1 MTSLQLHSTKW
12 LTALLMLMATSW
24 LSACHDDIPDDLA
37 RTRTTSQQERTI
49 IMYLPY
55 SGSGDNNL
63 YSFFEQ
69 NIRDVEQSIKQ
80 AGGLGTNNLYVVI
93 ADNSPNR
100 VYLYRVRMEGTEC
113 VHDTIKRYDHPRL
126 MDAQWITR
134 VINDVKSI
142 SETPKYAMLVGCH
155 GNGWL
160 PPMDN
165 VARAKTRW
173 FGGPGYAISIADFA
187 QGIEQTGIKLEYL
200 LFDDCYLSCA
210 EVAYDLRNATNT
222 LIASTSE
229 VMAAG
234 MPYAKVFQYL
244 MLSTPDFHRFTDEYI
259 DFYNHYSIGGYNYH
273 YATIGV
279 INTQYI
285 QPMAQLMRQVNATC
299 TWNTANNYQLQDLDG
314 SFFTPTVYFDFGSYA
329 RTLFGSNLALYSQY
343 QTLMAQLVPYK
354 GNTAYIY
361 NASGT
366 TTRVNEF
373 SGITISDPSA
383 NTGQYGYNVAL
394 LKMQTA
400 WWAASH

>member
-1 MTSLQLHSTKW
+1 
-12 LTALLMLMATSW
+12 MLMATSW

-37 RTRTTSQQERTI
+37 RTRTATPQERTI

-55 SGSGDNNL
+55 SGSGINDL

-69 NIRDVEQSIKQ
+69 NILDVEQSIKQ

-93 ADNSPNR
+93 ADHSPAR

-113 VHDTIKRYDHPRL
+113 VHDTIKRYDYPRL

-134 VINDVKSI
+134 VINDVRSI
-142 SETPKYAMLVGCH
+142 SNTPKYAMLVGCH

-187 QGIEQTGIKLEYL
+187 QGIQQAGIKLEYL
-200 LFDDCYLSCA
+200 VFDDCYLSCA

-244 MLSTPDFHRFTDEYI
+244 AAPQPNFGQLVNDYIAYYQSTATP
-259 DFYNHYSIGGYNYH
+259 

-314 SFFTPTVYFDFGSYA
+314 SYFSPTVYFDFGSYA
-329 RTLFGSNLALYSQY
+329 RALFGSNLALYSQY
-343 QTLMAQLVPYK
+343 RALMAQLVPYK
-354 GNTAYIY
+354 GNTEKIY

-366 TTRVNEF
+366 KTLVNEF
-373 SGITISDPSA
+373 SGITISDPSV
-383 NTGQYGYNVAL
+383 NTGQYGYHVAT

>member
-1 MTSLQLHSTKW
+1 MTSPQLHPTKW
-12 LTALLMLMATSW
+12 FVALLMLMATSW

-37 RTRTTSQQERTI
+37 RTRTATPQDRTI

-55 SGSGDNNL
+55 SGSGSNDL
-63 YSFFEQ
+63 YPFFEQ
-69 NIRDVEQSIKQ
+69 NILDVEQSIKQ

-93 ADNSPNR
+93 ADHSPAR

-113 VHDTIKRYDHPRL
+113 VHDTIKRYDYPRL

-134 VINDVKSI
+134 VINDVRSI
-142 SETPKYAMLVGCH
+142 SNTPKYAMLVGCH

-165 VARAKTRW
+165 VVRAKTRW

-187 QGIEQTGIKLEYL
+187 QGIQQAGIKLEYL
-200 LFDDCYLSCA
+200 VFDDCYLSCA

-244 MLSTPDFHRFTDEYI
+244 AAPQPNFGQLVNDYIAYYQSTATP
-259 DFYNHYSIGGYNYH
+259 

-285 QPMAQLMRQVNATC
+285 QPMAQLMRQVNATS

-314 SFFTPTVYFDFGSYA
+314 SYFSPTVYFDFGSYA
-329 RTLFGSNLALYSQY
+329 RALFGSNLALYSQY
-343 QTLMAQLVPYK
+343 RALMAQLVPYK

-366 TTRVNEF
+366 KTLVNEF
-373 SGITISDPSA
+373 SGITISDPSV
-383 NTGQYGYNVAL
+383 NTGQYGYHVAT

>member
-1 MTSLQLHSTKW
+1 
-12 LTALLMLMATSW
+12 MLMATSW

-37 RTRTTSQQERTI
+37 RTRTATPQERTI

-55 SGSGDNNL
+55 SGSGINDL
-63 YSFFEQ
+63 YPFFEQ
-69 NIRDVEQSIKQ
+69 NILDVEQSIKQ

-93 ADNSPNR
+93 ADHSPAR

-113 VHDTIKRYDHPRL
+113 VHDTIKRYDYPRL

-134 VINDVKSI
+134 VINDVRSI
-142 SETPKYAMLVGCH
+142 SNTPKYAMLVGCH

-160 PPMDN
+160 PSMDN

-187 QGIEQTGIKLEYL
+187 QGIQQAGIKLEYL
-200 LFDDCYLSCA
+200 VFDDCYLSCA

-244 MLSTPDFHRFTDEYI
+244 AAPQPNFGQLVNDYIAYYQSTATP
-259 DFYNHYSIGGYNYH
+259 

-314 SFFTPTVYFDFGSYA
+314 SYFTPTVYFDFGSYA
-329 RTLFGSNLALYSQY
+329 RALFGSNLALYSQY
-343 QTLMAQLVPYK
+343 RALMAQLIPYK

-366 TTRVNEF
+366 KTLVNEF
-373 SGITISDPSA
+373 SGITISDPSV
-383 NTGQYGYNVAL
+383 NTGQYGYHVAT

>member
-1 MTSLQLHSTKW
+1 MTSLQLHPTKW
-12 LTALLMLMATSW
+12 LTALLVLMATSW
-24 LSACHDDIPDDLA
+24 RSACHDDIPDDLA
-37 RTRTTSQQERTI
+37 RTRTATPQERTI

-55 SGSGDNNL
+55 SGSGYNNL

-100 VYLYRVRMEGTEC
+100 VYLYRIRMEGTEC

-126 MDAQWITR
+126 MDAQWVTR

-155 GNGWL
+155 GEGWL
-160 PPMDN
+160 PPKNN
-165 VARAKTRW
+165 VTRAKTRW

-210 EVAYDLRNATNT
+210 EVAYDLRNATNM

-229 VMAAG
+229 VMADG
-234 MPYAKVFQYL
+234 MPYAEVFQYL
-244 MLSTPDFHRFTDEYI
+244 SSPQPNFGQLVNNYI
-259 DFYNHYSIGGYNYH
+259 AHYQRQSYP

-285 QPMAQLMRQVNATC
+285 QSMAQLMKQVNATY
-299 TWNTANNYQLQDLDG
+299 TWNTANNHQLQDLDG
-314 SFFTPTVYFDFGSYA
+314 DHFMPTVYFDFGSYA
-329 RTLFGSNLALYSQY
+329 RALFGSNLALYSQY

>member
-1 MTSLQLHSTKW
+1 MTSPQLHPTKW
-12 LTALLMLMATSW
+12 FVALLMLMATSW

-37 RTRTTSQQERTI
+37 RTRTTMPQERTI

-55 SGSGDNNL
+55 SGSGINDL
-63 YSFFEQ
+63 YPFFEQ
-69 NIRDVEQSIKQ
+69 NILDVEQSIKQ

-93 ADNSPNR
+93 ADHSPAR

-113 VHDTIKRYDHPRL
+113 VHDTIKRYDYPRL

-134 VINDVKSI
+134 VINDVRSI
-142 SETPKYAMLVGCH
+142 SNTPKYAMLVGCH

-187 QGIEQTGIKLEYL
+187 QGIQQAGIKLEYL
-200 LFDDCYLSCA
+200 VFDDCYLSCA

-244 MLSTPDFHRFTDEYI
+244 AAPQPNFGQLVNDYIAYYQSTATP
-259 DFYNHYSIGGYNYH
+259 

-285 QPMAQLMRQVNATC
+285 QPMAQLMRQVNATS

-314 SFFTPTVYFDFGSYA
+314 SYFSPTVYFDFGSYA
-329 RTLFGSNLALYSQY
+329 RALFGSNLALYSQY
-343 QTLMAQLVPYK
+343 QALMAQLVPYK
-354 GNTAYIY
+354 GNTEKIY

-366 TTRVNEF
+366 KTLVNEF
-373 SGITISDPSA
+373 SGITISDPSV
-383 NTGQYGYNVAL
+383 NTGQYGYHVAT

>member
-1 MTSLQLHSTKW
+1 
-12 LTALLMLMATSW
+12 
-24 LSACHDDIPDDLA
+24 
-37 RTRTTSQQERTI
+37 
-49 IMYLPY
+49 
-55 SGSGDNNL
+55 
-63 YSFFEQ
+63 
-69 NIRDVEQSIKQ
+69 
-80 AGGLGTNNLYVVI
+80 
-93 ADNSPNR
+93 
-100 VYLYRVRMEGTEC
+100 
-113 VHDTIKRYDHPRL
+113 

-142 SETPKYAMLVGCH
+142 SNTPKYAMLVGCH

-160 PPMDN
+160 PANND
-165 VARAKTRW
+165 VARAKTRY
-173 FGGPGYAISIADFA
+173 FGGPKNYINIGDFA

-200 LFDDCYLSCA
+200 LFDDCYLSCI

-244 MLSTPDFHRFTDEYI
+244 AAPQPNFGQLVNDYIAYYQSTATP
-259 DFYNHYSIGGYNYH
+259 

-329 RTLFGSNLALYSQY
+329 RALFGSNLALYSQY
-343 QTLMAQLVPYK
+343 RALMAQLIPYK
-354 GNTAYIY
+354 GNTPYIY
-361 NASGT
+361 NASGIKT
-366 TTRVNEF
+366 LVNEF
-373 SGITISDPSA
+373 SGITISDPSV
-383 NTGQYGYNVAL
+383 NTGQYGYHVAT

>member
-1 MTSLQLHSTKW
+1 
-12 LTALLMLMATSW
+12 MLMATSW
-24 LSACHDDIPDDLA
+24 LSSCHDDIPDDLA
-37 RTRTTSQQERTI
+37 RTRTATPQERTI

-55 SGSGDNNL
+55 SGSGINDL
-63 YSFFEQ
+63 YPFFEQ
-69 NIRDVEQSIKQ
+69 NILDVEQSIKQ

-93 ADNSPNR
+93 ADHSPAR

-113 VHDTIKRYDHPRL
+113 VHDTIKRYDYPRL

-134 VINDVKSI
+134 VINDVRSI
-142 SETPKYAMLVGCH
+142 SNTPKYAMLVGCH

-187 QGIEQTGIKLEYL
+187 QGIQQAGIKLEYL
-200 LFDDCYLSCA
+200 VFDDCYLSCA

-244 MLSTPDFHRFTDEYI
+244 AAPQPNFGQLVNDYIAYYQSTATP
-259 DFYNHYSIGGYNYH
+259 

-285 QPMAQLMRQVNATC
+285 QSMAQLMRQVNATS
-299 TWNTANNYQLQDLDG
+299 TWNTANNYLLQDLDG
-314 SFFTPTVYFDFGSYA
+314 SYFSPTVYFDFGSYA
-329 RTLFGSNLALYSQY
+329 RALFGSNLALYSQY
-343 QTLMAQLVPYK
+343 QALMAQLIPYK
-354 GNTAYIY
+354 GNTTYIY

-366 TTRVNEF
+366 KTLVNEF
-373 SGITISDPSA
+373 SGITISDPSV
-383 NTGQYGYNVAL
+383 NTGQYGYHVAT
-394 LKMQTA
+394 LKVQTA

>member
-1 MTSLQLHSTKW
+1 MTSPQLHPTKW
-12 LTALLMLMATSW
+12 FVALLMLMATSW

-37 RTRTTSQQERTI
+37 RTRTATPQERTI

-55 SGSGDNNL
+55 SGSGINDL
-63 YSFFEQ
+63 YPFFEQ
-69 NIRDVEQSIKQ
+69 NILDVEQSIKQ

-93 ADNSPNR
+93 ADHSPAR

-113 VHDTIKRYDHPRL
+113 VHDTIKRYDYPRL

-134 VINDVKSI
+134 VINDVRSI
-142 SETPKYAMLVGCH
+142 SNTPKYAMLVGCH

-160 PPMDN
+160 PPKDN

-187 QGIEQTGIKLEYL
+187 QGIQQAGIKLEYL
-200 LFDDCYLSCA
+200 VFDDCYLSCA

-244 MLSTPDFHRFTDEYI
+244 AAPQPNFGQLVNDYIAYYQSTATP
-259 DFYNHYSIGGYNYH
+259 

-314 SFFTPTVYFDFGSYA
+314 SYFSPTVYFDFGSYA
-329 RTLFGSNLALYSQY
+329 RSLFGSNLALYSQY
-343 QTLMAQLVPYK
+343 QALMAQLIPYK

-366 TTRVNEF
+366 KTLVNEF
-373 SGITISDPSA
+373 SGITISDPSV
-383 NTGQYGYNVAL
+383 NTGQYGYYVAM

>member
-1 MTSLQLHSTKW
+1 
-12 LTALLMLMATSW
+12 MLMATSW

-37 RTRTTSQQERTI
+37 RTRTATPQERTI

-55 SGSGDNNL
+55 SGSGINDL
-63 YSFFEQ
+63 YPFFEQ
-69 NIRDVEQSIKQ
+69 NILDVEQSIKQ

-93 ADNSPNR
+93 ADHSPAR

-113 VHDTIKRYDHPRL
+113 VHDTIKRYDYPRL

-134 VINDVKSI
+134 VINDVRSI
-142 SETPKYAMLVGCH
+142 SNTPKYAMLVGCH

-187 QGIEQTGIKLEYL
+187 QGIQQAGIKLEYL
-200 LFDDCYLSCA
+200 VFDDCYLSCA

-244 MLSTPDFHRFTDEYI
+244 AALQPNFGQLVNDYIAYYQSTATP
-259 DFYNHYSIGGYNYH
+259 

-285 QPMAQLMRQVNATC
+285 QPMAQLMKQVNATC

-314 SFFTPTVYFDFGSYA
+314 SYFSPTVYFDFGSYA
-329 RTLFGSNLALYSQY
+329 RALFGSNLALYSQY
-343 QTLMAQLVPYK
+343 QALMAQLIPYK

-366 TTRVNEF
+366 KTLVNEF
-373 SGITISDPSA
+373 SGITISDPSV
-383 NTGQYGYNVAL
+383 NTGQYGYHVAT

>member
-1 MTSLQLHSTKW
+1 MTSPQLHPTKW
-12 LTALLMLMATSW
+12 FVALLMLMATSW
-24 LSACHDDIPDDLA
+24 LSSCHDDIPDDLA
-37 RTRTTSQQERTI
+37 RTRTATPQERTI

-55 SGSGDNNL
+55 SGSGINDL
-63 YSFFEQ
+63 YPFFEQ
-69 NIRDVEQSIKQ
+69 NILDVEQSIKQ

-93 ADNSPNR
+93 ADHSPAR

-113 VHDTIKRYDHPRL
+113 VHDTIKRYDYPRL

-142 SETPKYAMLVGCH
+142 SNTPKYAMLVGCH

-187 QGIEQTGIKLEYL
+187 QGIQQAGIKLEYL
-200 LFDDCYLSCA
+200 VFDDCYLSCA
-210 EVAYDLRNATNT
+210 EVAYDLRDATNT

-244 MLSTPDFHRFTDEYI
+244 AAPQPNFGQLVNDYIAYYQSTATP
-259 DFYNHYSIGGYNYH
+259 

-285 QPMAQLMRQVNATC
+285 QPMAQLMRQVNATS

-314 SFFTPTVYFDFGSYA
+314 SYFSPTVYFDFGSYA
-329 RTLFGSNLALYSQY
+329 RALFGSNLALYSQY
-343 QTLMAQLVPYK
+343 QALMAQLVPYK
-354 GNTAYIY
+354 GNTEKIY

-366 TTRVNEF
+366 KTLVNEF
-373 SGITISDPSA
+373 SGITISDPSV
-383 NTGQYGYNVAL
+383 NTGQYGYHVAT

>member
-1 MTSLQLHSTKW
+1 MTSPQLHPTKW
-12 LTALLMLMATSW
+12 FVALLMLMATSW

-37 RTRTTSQQERTI
+37 RTRTATPQERTI

-55 SGSGDNNL
+55 SGSGSNDL
-63 YSFFEQ
+63 YPFFEQ
-69 NIRDVEQSIKQ
+69 NILDVEQSIKQ

-93 ADNSPNR
+93 ADHSPAR

-113 VHDTIKRYDHPRL
+113 VHDTIKRYDYPRL

-134 VINDVKSI
+134 VINDVRSI
-142 SETPKYAMLVGCH
+142 SNTPKYAMLVGCH

-187 QGIEQTGIKLEYL
+187 QGIQQAGIKLEYL
-200 LFDDCYLSCA
+200 VFDDCYLSCA

-244 MLSTPDFHRFTDEYI
+244 AAPQPNFGQLVNDYIAYYQSTATP
-259 DFYNHYSIGGYNYH
+259 

-299 TWNTANNYQLQDLDG
+299 TWNTANNYLLQDLDG
-314 SFFTPTVYFDFGSYA
+314 SYFSPTVYFDFGSYA
-329 RTLFGSNLALYSQY
+329 CALFGSNLALYSQY
-343 QTLMAQLVPYK
+343 QALMAQLIPYK
-354 GNTAYIY
+354 GNTTYIY

-366 TTRVNEF
+366 KTRVNEF
-373 SGITISDPSA
+373 SGITISDPSV
-383 NTGQYGYNVAL
+383 NTGQYGYHVAT

>member
-1 MTSLQLHSTKW
+1 MTSPQLHPTKW
-12 LTALLMLMATSW
+12 FVALLMLMATSW

-37 RTRTTSQQERTI
+37 RTRTATPQERTI

-55 SGSGDNNL
+55 SGSGSNDL
-63 YSFFEQ
+63 YPFFEQ
-69 NIRDVEQSIKQ
+69 NILDVEQSIKQ

-93 ADNSPNR
+93 ADHSPAR

-113 VHDTIKRYDHPRL
+113 VHDTIKRYDYPRL

-134 VINDVKSI
+134 VINDVRSI
-142 SETPKYAMLVGCH
+142 SNTPKYAMLVGCH

-160 PPMDN
+160 PQKDN

-187 QGIEQTGIKLEYL
+187 QGIQQAGIKLEYL
-200 LFDDCYLSCA
+200 VFDDCYLSCA

-244 MLSTPDFHRFTDEYI
+244 AAPQPNFGQLVNDYIAYYQSTATP
-259 DFYNHYSIGGYNYH
+259 

-279 INTQYI
+279 IKTQYI
-285 QPMAQLMRQVNATC
+285 QPMAQLMRQVNATY
-299 TWNTANNYQLQDLDG
+299 TWNTANNYLLQDLDG
-314 SFFTPTVYFDFGSYA
+314 SYFTPTVYFDFGSYA
-329 RTLFGSNLALYSQY
+329 RALFGSNLALYSQY
-343 QTLMAQLVPYK
+343 QALMAQLIPYK

-366 TTRVNEF
+366 ITRVNEF
-373 SGITISDPSA
+373 SGITISDPSV
-383 NTGQYGYNVAL
+383 NTGQYGYHVAT

>member
-1 MTSLQLHSTKW
+1 
-12 LTALLMLMATSW
+12 MLMATSW

-37 RTRTTSQQERTI
+37 RTRTATPQERTI

-55 SGSGDNNL
+55 SGSGINDL
-63 YSFFEQ
+63 YPFFEQ
-69 NIRDVEQSIKQ
+69 NILDVEQSIKQ

-93 ADNSPNR
+93 ADHSPAR

-113 VHDTIKRYDHPRL
+113 VHDTIKRYDYPRL

-134 VINDVKSI
+134 VINDVRSI
-142 SETPKYAMLVGCH
+142 SNTPKYAMLVGCH

-187 QGIEQTGIKLEYL
+187 QGIQQAGIKLEYL
-200 LFDDCYLSCA
+200 VFDDCYLSCA

-244 MLSTPDFHRFTDEYI
+244 AAPQPNFGQLVNDYIAYYQSTATP
-259 DFYNHYSIGGYNYH
+259 

-285 QPMAQLMRQVNATC
+285 QPMAQLMRQVNATY

-314 SFFTPTVYFDFGSYA
+314 SYFSPTVYFDFGSYA
-329 RTLFGSNLALYSQY
+329 RALFGSNLALYSQY
-343 QTLMAQLVPYK
+343 RALMAQLVPYK

-366 TTRVNEF
+366 KTLVNEF
-373 SGITISDPSA
+373 SGITISDPSV
-383 NTGQYGYNVAL
+383 NTGQYGYHVAT

>member
-1 MTSLQLHSTKW
+1 MTSPQLHPTKW
-12 LTALLMLMATSW
+12 FVALLMLMATSW

-37 RTRTTSQQERTI
+37 RTRTATPQERTI

-55 SGSGDNNL
+55 SGSGINDL
-63 YSFFEQ
+63 YPFFEQ
-69 NIRDVEQSIKQ
+69 NILDVEQSIKQ

-93 ADNSPNR
+93 ADHSPAR

-113 VHDTIKRYDHPRL
+113 VHDTIKRYDYPRL

-134 VINDVKSI
+134 VINDVRSI
-142 SETPKYAMLVGCH
+142 SNTPKYAMLVGCH

-187 QGIEQTGIKLEYL
+187 QGIQQAGIKLEYL
-200 LFDDCYLSCA
+200 VFDDCYLSCA

-244 MLSTPDFHRFTDEYI
+244 AAPQPNFGQLVNDYIAYYQSTATP
-259 DFYNHYSIGGYNYH
+259 

-314 SFFTPTVYFDFGSYA
+314 SYFSPTVYFDFGSYA
-329 RTLFGSNLALYSQY
+329 RALFGSNLALYSQY
-343 QTLMAQLVPYK
+343 QALMAQLVPYK
-354 GNTAYIY
+354 GNTTYIY

-366 TTRVNEF
+366 ITRVNEF
-373 SGITISDPSA
+373 SGITISDPSV
-383 NTGQYGYNVAL
+383 NTGQYGYHVAT

>member
-1 MTSLQLHSTKW
+1 
-12 LTALLMLMATSW
+12 MLMATSW

-37 RTRTTSQQERTI
+37 RTRTATPQERTI

-55 SGSGDNNL
+55 SGSGSNDL
-63 YSFFEQ
+63 YPFFEQ
-69 NIRDVEQSIKQ
+69 NILDVEQSIKQ

-93 ADNSPNR
+93 ADHSPAR

-113 VHDTIKRYDHPRL
+113 VHDTIKRYDYPRL

-134 VINDVKSI
+134 VINDVRSI
-142 SETPKYAMLVGCH
+142 SNTPKYAMLVGCH

-187 QGIEQTGIKLEYL
+187 QGIQQAGIKLEYL
-200 LFDDCYLSCA
+200 VFDDCYLSCA

-244 MLSTPDFHRFTDEYI
+244 AAPQPNFGQLVNDYIAYYQSTATP
-259 DFYNHYSIGGYNYH
+259 

-285 QPMAQLMRQVNATC
+285 QPMAQLMRQVNATY

-314 SFFTPTVYFDFGSYA
+314 SYFSPTVYFDFGSYA
-329 RTLFGSNLALYSQY
+329 RALFGSNLALYSQY
-343 QTLMAQLVPYK
+343 RALMAQLVPYR

-366 TTRVNEF
+366 KTLVNEF
-373 SGITISDPSA
+373 SGITISDPSV
-383 NTGQYGYNVAL
+383 NTGQYGYHVAT

>member
-1 MTSLQLHSTKW
+1 MTSPQLHPTKW
-12 LTALLMLMATSW
+12 FVALLMLMATSW
-24 LSACHDDIPDDLA
+24 FSACHDDIPDDLA
-37 RTRTTSQQERTI
+37 RTRTATPQERTI

-55 SGSGDNNL
+55 SGSGINDL
-63 YSFFEQ
+63 YPFFEQ
-69 NIRDVEQSIKQ
+69 NILDVEQSIKQ

-93 ADNSPNR
+93 ADHSPAR

-113 VHDTIKRYDHPRL
+113 VHDTIKRYDYPRL

-134 VINDVKSI
+134 VINDVRSI
-142 SETPKYAMLVGCH
+142 SNTPKYAMLVGCH

-187 QGIEQTGIKLEYL
+187 QGIQQAGIKLEYL
-200 LFDDCYLSCA
+200 VFDDCYLSCA

-244 MLSTPDFHRFTDEYI
+244 AAPQPNFGQLVNDYIAYYQSTDTP
-259 DFYNHYSIGGYNYH
+259 

-299 TWNTANNYQLQDLDG
+299 TWSTANNYQLQDLDG

-329 RTLFGSNLALYSQY
+329 RALFGSNLALYSQY
-343 QTLMAQLVPYK
+343 RALMAQLVPYK

-366 TTRVNEF
+366 KTLVNEF
-373 SGITISDPSA
+373 SGITISDPSVNA
-383 NTGQYGYNVAL
+383 GQYGYHVAT

>member
-1 MTSLQLHSTKW
+1 MTSLQLHPTKW
-12 LTALLMLMATSW
+12 FAALLMLMATSW

-37 RTRTTSQQERTI
+37 RTRTATSQERTI

-55 SGSGDNNL
+55 SGSGYNNL

-100 VYLYRVRMEGTEC
+100 VYLYRIRMEGTEC

-126 MDAQWITR
+126 MDAQWVTR

-142 SETPKYAMLVGCH
+142 SETPKYVMLVGCH
-155 GNGWL
+155 GEGWL
-160 PPMDN
+160 PPKNN
-165 VARAKTRW
+165 VTRAKTRW

-210 EVAYDLRNATNT
+210 EVAYDLRNATNM

-229 VMAAG
+229 VMADG
-234 MPYAKVFQYL
+234 MPYAEVFQYL
-244 MLSTPDFHRFTDEYI
+244 SSPQPNFGQLVNNYI
-259 DFYNHYSIGGYNYH
+259 AHYQRQSYP

-285 QPMAQLMRQVNATC
+285 QSMAQLMKQVNATY
-299 TWNTANNYQLQDLDG
+299 TWNTANNHQLQDLDG
-314 SFFTPTVYFDFGSYA
+314 DHFVPTVYFDFGSYA
-329 RTLFGSNLALYSQY
+329 HTLFGSNLALYSQY

-394 LKMQTA
+394 LKTQTA

>member
-1 MTSLQLHSTKW
+1 
-12 LTALLMLMATSW
+12 MLMATSW

-37 RTRTTSQQERTI
+37 RTRTATPQERTI

-55 SGSGDNNL
+55 SGSGSNDL
-63 YSFFEQ
+63 YPFFEQ
-69 NIRDVEQSIKQ
+69 NILDVEQSIKQ

-93 ADNSPNR
+93 ADHSPAR

-113 VHDTIKRYDHPRL
+113 VHDTIKRYDYPRL

-134 VINDVKSI
+134 VINDVRSI
-142 SETPKYAMLVGCH
+142 SNTPKYAMLVGCH

-160 PPMDN
+160 PPKDN

-187 QGIEQTGIKLEYL
+187 QGIQQAGIKLEYL
-200 LFDDCYLSCA
+200 VFDDCYLSCA

-244 MLSTPDFHRFTDEYI
+244 AAPQSNFGQLVNDYIAYYQSTATP
-259 DFYNHYSIGGYNYH
+259 

-299 TWNTANNYQLQDLDG
+299 TWNTINNYQLQDLDG
-314 SFFTPTVYFDFGSYA
+314 SYFSPTVYFDFGSYA
-329 RTLFGSNLALYSQY
+329 RALFGSNLALYSQY
-343 QTLMAQLVPYK
+343 QALMAQLIPYK

-366 TTRVNEF
+366 KTLVNEF
-373 SGITISDPSA
+373 SGITISDPSV
-383 NTGQYGYNVAL
+383 NTGQYGYHVAT

>member
-1 MTSLQLHSTKW
+1 
-12 LTALLMLMATSW
+12 MLMATSW

-37 RTRTTSQQERTI
+37 RTRTATPQERTI

-55 SGSGDNNL
+55 SGSGINDL
-63 YSFFEQ
+63 YPFFEQ
-69 NIRDVEQSIKQ
+69 NILDVEQSIKQ

-93 ADNSPNR
+93 ADHSPAR

-113 VHDTIKRYDHPRL
+113 VHDTIKRYDYPRL

-134 VINDVKSI
+134 VINDVRSI
-142 SETPKYAMLVGCH
+142 SNTPKYAMLVGCH

-187 QGIEQTGIKLEYL
+187 QGIQQAGIKLEYL
-200 LFDDCYLSCA
+200 VFDDCYLSCA

-244 MLSTPDFHRFTDEYI
+244 AAPQPNFGQLVNDYIAYYQSTATP
-259 DFYNHYSIGGYNYH
+259 

-314 SFFTPTVYFDFGSYA
+314 SYFSPTVYFDFGSYA
-329 RTLFGSNLALYSQY
+329 RALFGSNLALYSQY
-343 QTLMAQLVPYK
+343 RALMAQLVPYK

-366 TTRVNEF
+366 KTLVNEF
-373 SGITISDPSA
+373 SGITISDPSI
-383 NTGQYGYNVAL
+383 NTGQYGYHVAT

>member
-1 MTSLQLHSTKW
+1 MTSPQLHPTKW
-12 LTALLMLMATSW
+12 FVALLMLMATSW

-37 RTRTTSQQERTI
+37 RTRTATPQERTI

-55 SGSGDNNL
+55 SGRGINDL
-63 YSFFEQ
+63 YPFFEQ
-69 NIRDVEQSIKQ
+69 NILDVEQSIKQ

-93 ADNSPNR
+93 ADHSPAR

-113 VHDTIKRYDHPRL
+113 VHDTIKRYDYPRL

-134 VINDVKSI
+134 VINDVRSI
-142 SETPKYAMLVGCH
+142 SNTPKYAMLVGCH

-160 PPMDN
+160 PPKDN

-187 QGIEQTGIKLEYL
+187 QGIQQAGIKLEYL
-200 LFDDCYLSCA
+200 VFDDCYLSCA

-244 MLSTPDFHRFTDEYI
+244 AAPQPNFGQLVNDYIAYYQSTATP
-259 DFYNHYSIGGYNYH
+259 

-314 SFFTPTVYFDFGSYA
+314 SYFSPTVYFDFGSYA
-329 RTLFGSNLALYSQY
+329 RSLFGSNLALYSQY
-343 QTLMAQLVPYK
+343 QALMAQLIPYK

-366 TTRVNEF
+366 KTLVNEF
-373 SGITISDPSA
+373 SGITISDPSV
-383 NTGQYGYNVAL
+383 NTGQYGYYVAM

>member
-1 MTSLQLHSTKW
+1 MTSPQLHPTKW
-12 LTALLMLMATSW
+12 FVALLMLMATSW

-37 RTRTTSQQERTI
+37 RTRTATPQERTI

-55 SGSGDNNL
+55 SGSGSNGL
-63 YSFFEQ
+63 YPFFEQ
-69 NIRDVEQSIKQ
+69 NILDVEQSIKQ

-93 ADNSPNR
+93 ADHSPAR

-113 VHDTIKRYDHPRL
+113 VHDTIKRYDYPRL

-134 VINDVKSI
+134 VINDVRSI
-142 SETPKYAMLVGCH
+142 SNTPKYAMLVGCH

-187 QGIEQTGIKLEYL
+187 QGIQQAGIKLEYL
-200 LFDDCYLSCA
+200 VFDDCYLSCA

-244 MLSTPDFHRFTDEYI
+244 AAPQPNFGQLVNDYIAYYQSTATP
-259 DFYNHYSIGGYNYH
+259 

-285 QPMAQLMRQVNATC
+285 QPMAQLMRQVNATY

-314 SFFTPTVYFDFGSYA
+314 SYFSPTVYFDFGSYA
-329 RTLFGSNLALYSQY
+329 RALFGSNLALYSQY
-343 QTLMAQLVPYK
+343 RALMAQLVPYR

-366 TTRVNEF
+366 KTLVNEF
-373 SGITISDPSA
+373 SGITISDPSV
-383 NTGQYGYNVAL
+383 NTGQYGYHVAT

>member
-1 MTSLQLHSTKW
+1 
-12 LTALLMLMATSW
+12 MLMATSW

-37 RTRTTSQQERTI
+37 RTRTATPQERTI

-55 SGSGDNNL
+55 SGSGSNDL
-63 YSFFEQ
+63 YPFFEQ
-69 NIRDVEQSIKQ
+69 NILDVEQSIKQ

-93 ADNSPNR
+93 ADHSPAR

-113 VHDTIKRYDHPRL
+113 VHDTIKRYDYPRL

-134 VINDVKSI
+134 VINDVRSI
-142 SETPKYAMLVGCH
+142 SNTPKYAMLVGCH

-160 PPMDN
+160 PPMNN

-187 QGIEQTGIKLEYL
+187 QGIQQAGIKLEYL
-200 LFDDCYLSCA
+200 VFDDCYLSCA

-244 MLSTPDFHRFTDEYI
+244 AAPQPNFGQLVNDYIAYYQSTATP
-259 DFYNHYSIGGYNYH
+259 

-285 QPMAQLMRQVNATC
+285 QSMAQLMRQVNATC
-299 TWNTANNYQLQDLDG
+299 TWNTVNNYQLQDLDG
-314 SFFTPTVYFDFGSYA
+314 SYFSPTVYFDFGSYA
-329 RTLFGSNLALYSQY
+329 RSLFGSNLALYSQY
-343 QTLMAQLVPYK
+343 QALMAQLIPYK

-361 NASGT
+361 NANGT
-366 TTRVNEF
+366 KTLVNEF
-373 SGITISDPSA
+373 SGITISDPSV
-383 NTGQYGYNVAL
+383 NTGQYGYHVAT

>member
-1 MTSLQLHSTKW
+1 
-12 LTALLMLMATSW
+12 MLMATSW

-37 RTRTTSQQERTI
+37 RTRTATPQDRTI

-55 SGSGDNNL
+55 SGSGSNDL
-63 YSFFEQ
+63 YPFFEQ
-69 NIRDVEQSIKQ
+69 NILDVEQSIKQ

-93 ADNSPNR
+93 ADHSPAR

-113 VHDTIKRYDHPRL
+113 VHDTIKRYDYPRL

-134 VINDVKSI
+134 VINDVRSI
-142 SETPKYAMLVGCH
+142 SNTPKYAMLVGCH

-160 PPMDN
+160 PSMDN

-187 QGIEQTGIKLEYL
+187 QGIQQAGIKLEYL
-200 LFDDCYLSCA
+200 VFDDCYLSCA

-244 MLSTPDFHRFTDEYI
+244 ATPQPNFGQLVNDYIAYYQSTATP
-259 DFYNHYSIGGYNYH
+259 

-314 SFFTPTVYFDFGSYA
+314 SYFSPTVYFDFGSYA
-329 RTLFGSNLALYSQY
+329 RALFGSNLALYSQY
-343 QTLMAQLVPYK
+343 QALMAQLIPYK

-366 TTRVNEF
+366 ITRVNEF
-373 SGITISDPSA
+373 SGITISDPSV
-383 NTGQYGYNVAL
+383 NTGQYGYHVAT

>member
-1 MTSLQLHSTKW
+1 
-12 LTALLMLMATSW
+12 MLMATSW

-37 RTRTTSQQERTI
+37 RTRTATPQERTI

-55 SGSGDNNL
+55 SGSGINDL
-63 YSFFEQ
+63 YPFFEQ
-69 NIRDVEQSIKQ
+69 NILDVEQSIKQ
-80 AGGLGTNNLYVVI
+80 AGGLCTNNLYVVI
-93 ADNSPNR
+93 ADHSPAR

-113 VHDTIKRYDHPRL
+113 VHDTIKRYDYPRL

-134 VINDVKSI
+134 VINDVRSI
-142 SETPKYAMLVGCH
+142 SNTPKYAMLVGCH

-187 QGIEQTGIKLEYL
+187 QGIQQAGIKLEYL
-200 LFDDCYLSCA
+200 VFDDCYLSCA

-244 MLSTPDFHRFTDEYI
+244 AAPQPNFGQLVNDYIAYYQSTATP
-259 DFYNHYSIGGYNYH
+259 

-314 SFFTPTVYFDFGSYA
+314 SYFSPTVYFDFGSYA
-329 RTLFGSNLALYSQY
+329 RALFGSNLALYSQY
-343 QTLMAQLVPYK
+343 QALMAQLVPYK
-354 GNTAYIY
+354 GNTTYIY

-366 TTRVNEF
+366 ITRVNEF
-373 SGITISDPSA
+373 SGITISDPSV
-383 NTGQYGYNVAL
+383 NTGQYGYHVAT

>member
-12 LTALLMLMATSW
+12 LTALLVLMATSW

-37 RTRTTSQQERTI
+37 RTRTATPQERTI

-55 SGSGDNNL
+55 SGSGYNNL

-100 VYLYRVRMEGTEC
+100 VYLYRIRMEGTEC

-126 MDAQWITR
+126 MDAQWVTR

-155 GNGWL
+155 GEGWL
-160 PPMDN
+160 PPKNN
-165 VARAKTRW
+165 VTRAKTRW

-210 EVAYDLRNATNT
+210 EVAYDLRNATNM

-229 VMAAG
+229 VMADG
-234 MPYAKVFQYL
+234 MPYAEVFQYL
-244 MLSTPDFHRFTDEYI
+244 SSPQPNFGQLVNNYI
-259 DFYNHYSIGGYNYH
+259 AHYQRQSYP

-285 QPMAQLMRQVNATC
+285 QSMAQLMKQVNATY
-299 TWNTANNYQLQDLDG
+299 TWNTANNHQLQDLDG
-314 SFFTPTVYFDFGSYA
+314 DHFMPTVYFDFGSYA
-329 RTLFGSNLALYSQY
+329 RALFGSNLALYSQY

>member
-1 MTSLQLHSTKW
+1 MTSPQLHPTKW
-12 LTALLMLMATSW
+12 FVALLMLMATSW

-37 RTRTTSQQERTI
+37 RTRTATPQERTI

-55 SGSGDNNL
+55 SGSGINDL
-63 YSFFEQ
+63 YPFFEQ
-69 NIRDVEQSIKQ
+69 NILDVEQSIKQ

-93 ADNSPNR
+93 ADHSPAR
-100 VYLYRVRMEGTEC
+100 VHLYRVRMEGTEC
-113 VHDTIKRYDHPRL
+113 VHDTIKRYDYPRL

-134 VINDVKSI
+134 VINDVRSI
-142 SETPKYAMLVGCH
+142 SNTPKYAMLVGCH

-187 QGIEQTGIKLEYL
+187 QGIQQAGIKLEYL
-200 LFDDCYLSCA
+200 VFDDCYLSCA

-244 MLSTPDFHRFTDEYI
+244 TAPQPNFGQLVNDYIAYYQSTATP
-259 DFYNHYSIGGYNYH
+259 

-285 QPMAQLMRQVNATC
+285 QPMAQLMRQVNATS
-299 TWNTANNYQLQDLDG
+299 TWNTANNYLLQDLDG
-314 SFFTPTVYFDFGSYA
+314 SYFSPTVYFDFGSYA
-329 RTLFGSNLALYSQY
+329 RALFGSNLALYSQY
-343 QTLMAQLVPYK
+343 RALMAQLVPYK

-366 TTRVNEF
+366 TTQVNEF
-373 SGITISDPSA
+373 SGITISDPSV
-383 NTGQYGYNVAL
+383 NTGQYGYHVAT

>member
-24 LSACHDDIPDDLA
+24 LSACHDEIPDDLA

-55 SGSGDNNL
+55 SGSGYNNL

-126 MDAQWITR
+126 MDAQWIPR

-155 GNGWL
+155 GEGWL
-160 PPMDN
+160 PPKNN
-165 VARAKTRW
+165 VTRAKTRW

-210 EVAYDLRNATNT
+210 EVAYDLRNATNM

-229 VMAAG
+229 VMADG
-234 MPYAKVFQYL
+234 MPYAEVFQYL
-244 MLSTPDFHRFTDEYI
+244 ASPQPNFGQLVNDYI
-259 DFYNHYSIGGYNYH
+259 AHYQRQSYP

-285 QPMAQLMRQVNATC
+285 QSMAQLMKQVNATY
-299 TWNTANNYQLQDLDG
+299 TWNTANNHQLQDLDG
-314 SFFTPTVYFDFGSYA
+314 DHFVPTVYFDFGSYA

-354 GNTAYIY
+354 GNTTYIY

>member
-12 LTALLMLMATSW
+12 ITALLALMATSW
-24 LSACHDDIPDDLA
+24 LSACHDEIPDDLA

-55 SGSGDNNL
+55 SGSGYNNL

-100 VYLYRVRMEGTEC
+100 VYLYRIRMEGTEC

-142 SETPKYAMLVGCH
+142 SETPKYTMLVGCH
-155 GNGWL
+155 GEGWL
-160 PPMDN
+160 PPKNN
-165 VARAKTRW
+165 VTRAKTRW

-210 EVAYDLRNATNT
+210 EVAYDLRNATNM

-229 VMAAG
+229 VMADG
-234 MPYAKVFQYL
+234 MPYAEVFQYL
-244 MLSTPDFHRFTDEYI
+244 ASPQPNFGQLVNDYI
-259 DFYNHYSIGGYNYH
+259 AHYQRQSYP

-285 QPMAQLMRQVNATC
+285 QSMAQLMKQVNATY
-299 TWNTANNYQLQDLDG
+299 TWNTANNHQLQDLDG
-314 SFFTPTVYFDFGSYA
+314 DHFVPTVYFDFGSYA
-329 RTLFGSNLALYSQY
+329 HTLFGSNLALYSQY

>member
-1 MTSLQLHSTKW
+1 MTSLQLHPTKW
-12 LTALLMLMATSW
+12 FAALLMLMATSW

-37 RTRTTSQQERTI
+37 RTRTATSQERTI

-55 SGSGDNNL
+55 SGSGYNNL

-80 AGGLGTNNLYVVI
+80 TGGLGTNNLYVVI

-100 VYLYRVRMEGTEC
+100 VYLYRIRMEGTEC

-126 MDAQWITR
+126 MDAQWVTR

-142 SETPKYAMLVGCH
+142 SETPKYVMLVGCH
-155 GNGWL
+155 GEGWL
-160 PPMDN
+160 PPKNN
-165 VARAKTRW
+165 VTRAKTRW

-210 EVAYDLRNATNT
+210 EVAYDLRNATNM

-229 VMAAG
+229 VMADG
-234 MPYAKVFQYL
+234 MPYAEVFQYL
-244 MLSTPDFHRFTDEYI
+244 SSPQPNFGQLVNNYI
-259 DFYNHYSIGGYNYH
+259 AHYQRQSYP

-285 QPMAQLMRQVNATC
+285 QSMAQLMKQVNAIY
-299 TWNTANNYQLQDLDG
+299 TWNTANNHQLQDLDG
-314 SFFTPTVYFDFGSYA
+314 DHFVPTVYFDFGSYA
-329 RTLFGSNLALYSQY
+329 HTLFGSNLALYSQY

-394 LKMQTA
+394 LKTQTA

>member
-1 MTSLQLHSTKW
+1 
-12 LTALLMLMATSW
+12 MLMATSW

-37 RTRTTSQQERTI
+37 RTRTATPQERTI

-55 SGSGDNNL
+55 SGSGINDL
-63 YSFFEQ
+63 YPFFEQ
-69 NIRDVEQSIKQ
+69 NILDVEQSIKQ

-93 ADNSPNR
+93 ADHSPAR

-113 VHDTIKRYDHPRL
+113 VHDTIKRYDYPRL

-134 VINDVKSI
+134 VINDVRSI
-142 SETPKYAMLVGCH
+142 SNTPKYAMLVGCH

-160 PPMDN
+160 PPKDN

-187 QGIEQTGIKLEYL
+187 QGIQQAGIKLEYL
-200 LFDDCYLSCA
+200 VFDDCYLSCA

-244 MLSTPDFHRFTDEYI
+244 AAPQPNFGQLVNDYIAYYQSTATP
-259 DFYNHYSIGGYNYH
+259 

-314 SFFTPTVYFDFGSYA
+314 SYFSPTVYFDFGSYA
-329 RTLFGSNLALYSQY
+329 RSLFGSNLALYSQY
-343 QTLMAQLVPYK
+343 QALMAQLIPYK

-366 TTRVNEF
+366 KTLVNEF
-373 SGITISDPSA
+373 SGITISDPSV
-383 NTGQYGYNVAL
+383 NTGQYGYYVAM

>member
-24 LSACHDDIPDDLA
+24 LSACHDEIPDDLA

-55 SGSGDNNL
+55 SGSGYNNL

-100 VYLYRVRMEGTEC
+100 VYLYRIRMEGTEC

-155 GNGWL
+155 GEGWL
-160 PPMDN
+160 PPKNN
-165 VARAKTRW
+165 VTRAKTRW

-210 EVAYDLRNATNT
+210 EVAYDLRNATNM

-229 VMAAG
+229 VMADG
-234 MPYAKVFQYL
+234 MPYAEVFQYL
-244 MLSTPDFHRFTDEYI
+244 ASPQPNFGQLVNDYI
-259 DFYNHYSIGGYNYH
+259 AHYQRQSYP

-285 QPMAQLMRQVNATC
+285 QSMAQLMKQVNATY
-299 TWNTANNYQLQDLDG
+299 TWNTANNHQLQDLDG
-314 SFFTPTVYFDFGSYA
+314 DHFVPTVYFDFGSYA

>member
-1 MTSLQLHSTKW
+1 
-12 LTALLMLMATSW
+12 MLMATSW
-24 LSACHDDIPDDLA
+24 LSSCHDDIPDDLA
-37 RTRTTSQQERTI
+37 RTRTATPQERTI

-55 SGSGDNNL
+55 SGSGINDL
-63 YSFFEQ
+63 YPFFEQ
-69 NIRDVEQSIKQ
+69 NILDVEQSIKQ

-93 ADNSPNR
+93 ADHSPAR

-113 VHDTIKRYDHPRL
+113 VHDTIKRYDYPRL

-142 SETPKYAMLVGCH
+142 SNTPKYAMLVGCH

-187 QGIEQTGIKLEYL
+187 QGIQQAGIKLEYL
-200 LFDDCYLSCA
+200 VFDDCYLSCA
-210 EVAYDLRNATNT
+210 EVAYDLRDATNT

-244 MLSTPDFHRFTDEYI
+244 AAPQPNFGQLVNDYIAYYQSTATP
-259 DFYNHYSIGGYNYH
+259 

-285 QPMAQLMRQVNATC
+285 QPMAQLMRQVNATS

-314 SFFTPTVYFDFGSYA
+314 SYFSPTVYFDFGSYA
-329 RTLFGSNLALYSQY
+329 RALFGSNLALYSQY
-343 QTLMAQLVPYK
+343 QALMAQLVPYK
-354 GNTAYIY
+354 GNTEKIY

-366 TTRVNEF
+366 KTLVNEF
-373 SGITISDPSA
+373 SGITISDPSV
-383 NTGQYGYNVAL
+383 NTGQYGYHVAT

>member
-1 MTSLQLHSTKW
+1 MTSPQLHPTKW
-12 LTALLMLMATSW
+12 FVALLMLMATSW
-24 LSACHDDIPDDLA
+24 LSSCHDDIPDDLA
-37 RTRTTSQQERTI
+37 RTRTATPQERTI

-55 SGSGDNNL
+55 SGSGINDL
-63 YSFFEQ
+63 YPFFEQ
-69 NIRDVEQSIKQ
+69 NILDVEQSIKQ

-93 ADNSPNR
+93 SDHSPAR

-113 VHDTIKRYDHPRL
+113 VHDTIKRYDYPRL

-134 VINDVKSI
+134 VINDVRSI
-142 SETPKYAMLVGCH
+142 SNTPKYAMLVGCH

-187 QGIEQTGIKLEYL
+187 QGIQQAGIKLEYL
-200 LFDDCYLSCA
+200 VFDDCYLSCA

-244 MLSTPDFHRFTDEYI
+244 AAPQPNFGQLVNDYIAYYQSTATP
-259 DFYNHYSIGGYNYH
+259 

-285 QPMAQLMRQVNATC
+285 QPMAQLMKQVNATC

-314 SFFTPTVYFDFGSYA
+314 SYFSPTVYFDFGSYA
-329 RTLFGSNLALYSQY
+329 RALFGSNLALYSQY
-343 QTLMAQLVPYK
+343 RALMAQLIPYK

-366 TTRVNEF
+366 KTLVNEF
-373 SGITISDPSA
+373 SGITISDPSV
-383 NTGQYGYNVAL
+383 NTGQYGYHVAT

>member
-1 MTSLQLHSTKW
+1 MTSLQLHPTKW
-12 LTALLMLMATSW
+12 FAALLMLMATSW

-37 RTRTTSQQERTI
+37 RTRTATPQERTI

-55 SGSGDNNL
+55 SGSGYNNL

-100 VYLYRVRMEGTEC
+100 VYLYRIRMEGTEC

-126 MDAQWITR
+126 MDAQWVTR

-155 GNGWL
+155 GEGWL
-160 PPMDN
+160 PPKNN
-165 VARAKTRW
+165 VTRAKTRW

-210 EVAYDLRNATNT
+210 EVAYDLRNATNM

-229 VMAAG
+229 VMADG
-234 MPYAKVFQYL
+234 MPYAEVFQYL
-244 MLSTPDFHRFTDEYI
+244 SSPQPNFGQLVNNYI
-259 DFYNHYSIGGYNYH
+259 AHYQRQSYP

-285 QPMAQLMRQVNATC
+285 QSMAQLMKQVNATY
-299 TWNTANNYQLQDLDG
+299 TWNTANNHQLQDLDG
-314 SFFTPTVYFDFGSYA
+314 DHFMPTVYFDFGSYA
-329 RTLFGSNLALYSQY
+329 RALFGSNLALYSQY

>member
-1 MTSLQLHSTKW
+1 
-12 LTALLMLMATSW
+12 MLMATSW

-37 RTRTTSQQERTI
+37 RTRTATPQERTI

-55 SGSGDNNL
+55 SGSGSNGL
-63 YSFFEQ
+63 YPFFEQ
-69 NIRDVEQSIKQ
+69 NILDVEQSIKQ

-93 ADNSPNR
+93 ADHSPAR

-113 VHDTIKRYDHPRL
+113 VHDTIKRYDYPRL

-134 VINDVKSI
+134 VINDVRSI
-142 SETPKYAMLVGCH
+142 SNTPKYAMLVGCH

-187 QGIEQTGIKLEYL
+187 QGIQQAGIKLEYL
-200 LFDDCYLSCA
+200 VFDDCYLSCA

-244 MLSTPDFHRFTDEYI
+244 AAPQPNFGQLVNDYIAYYQSTATP
-259 DFYNHYSIGGYNYH
+259 

-285 QPMAQLMRQVNATC
+285 QPMAQLMRQVNATY

-314 SFFTPTVYFDFGSYA
+314 SYFSPTVYFDFGSYA
-329 RTLFGSNLALYSQY
+329 RALFGSNLALYSQY
-343 QTLMAQLVPYK
+343 RALMAQLVPYR

-366 TTRVNEF
+366 KTLVNEF
-373 SGITISDPSA
+373 SGITISDPSV
-383 NTGQYGYNVAL
+383 NTGQYGYHVAT

>member
-1 MTSLQLHSTKW
+1 MTSPQLHPTKW
-12 LTALLMLMATSW
+12 FVALLMLMATSW

-37 RTRTTSQQERTI
+37 RTRTATPQERTI

-55 SGSGDNNL
+55 SGSGINDL
-63 YSFFEQ
+63 YPFFEQ
-69 NIRDVEQSIKQ
+69 NILDVEQSIKQ

-93 ADNSPNR
+93 ADHSPAR

-113 VHDTIKRYDHPRL
+113 VHDTIKRYDYPRL

-134 VINDVKSI
+134 VINDVRSI
-142 SETPKYAMLVGCH
+142 SNTPKYAMLVGCH

-160 PPMDN
+160 PPKDN

-187 QGIEQTGIKLEYL
+187 QGIQQAGIKLEYL
-200 LFDDCYLSCA
+200 VFDDCYLSCA

-244 MLSTPDFHRFTDEYI
+244 AAPQPNFGQLVNDYIAYYQSTATP
-259 DFYNHYSIGGYNYH
+259 

-285 QPMAQLMRQVNATC
+285 QPMALLMRQVNATY

-314 SFFTPTVYFDFGSYA
+314 SYFSPTVYFDFGSYA
-329 RTLFGSNLALYSQY
+329 RALFGSNLVLYSQY
-343 QTLMAQLVPYK
+343 QALMAQLIPYK
-354 GNTAYIY
+354 GNTTYIY

-366 TTRVNEF
+366 KTLVNEF
-373 SGITISDPSA
+373 SGITISDPSV
-383 NTGQYGYNVAL
+383 NTGQYGYHVAT

>member
-24 LSACHDDIPDDLA
+24 LSACHDEIPDDLA

-55 SGSGDNNL
+55 SGSGYNNL

-100 VYLYRVRMEGTEC
+100 VYLYRIRMEGTEC

-155 GNGWL
+155 GEGWL
-160 PPMDN
+160 PPKNN
-165 VARAKTRW
+165 VTRAKTRW

-210 EVAYDLRNATNT
+210 EVAYDLRNATNM

-229 VMAAG
+229 VMADG
-234 MPYAKVFQYL
+234 MPYAEVFQYL
-244 MLSTPDFHRFTDEYI
+244 ASPQPNFGQLVNDYI
-259 DFYNHYSIGGYNYH
+259 AHYQRQSYP

-285 QPMAQLMRQVNATC
+285 QSMAQLMKQVNATY
-299 TWNTANNYQLQDLDG
+299 TWNTANNHQLQDLDG
-314 SFFTPTVYFDFGSYA
+314 DHFVPTVYFDFGSYA
-329 RTLFGSNLALYSQY
+329 HTLFGSNLALYSQY

-394 LKMQTA
+394 LKTQTA

>member
-1 MTSLQLHSTKW
+1 
-12 LTALLMLMATSW
+12 MLMVTSW

-37 RTRTTSQQERTI
+37 RTRTATPQERTI

-55 SGSGDNNL
+55 SGSGINDL
-63 YSFFEQ
+63 YPFFEQ
-69 NIRDVEQSIKQ
+69 NILDVEQSIKQ

-93 ADNSPNR
+93 ADHSPAR

-113 VHDTIKRYDHPRL
+113 VHDTIKRYDYPRL

-134 VINDVKSI
+134 VINDVRSI
-142 SETPKYAMLVGCH
+142 SNTPKYAMLVGCH

-160 PPMDN
+160 PPKDN

-187 QGIEQTGIKLEYL
+187 QGIQQAGIKLEYL
-200 LFDDCYLSCA
+200 VFDDCYLSCA

-244 MLSTPDFHRFTDEYI
+244 AAPQPNFGQLVNDYIAYYQSTATP
-259 DFYNHYSIGGYNYH
+259 

-314 SFFTPTVYFDFGSYA
+314 SYFSPTVYFDFGSYA
-329 RTLFGSNLALYSQY
+329 RSLFGSNLALYSQY
-343 QTLMAQLVPYK
+343 QALMAQLIPYK
-354 GNTAYIY
+354 GNTTYIY

-366 TTRVNEF
+366 KTLVNEF
-373 SGITISDPSA
+373 SGITISDPSV
-383 NTGQYGYNVAL
+383 NTGQYGYHVAT
-394 LKMQTA
+394 LKVQTA

>member
-1 MTSLQLHSTKW
+1 MTSPQLHPTKW
-12 LTALLMLMATSW
+12 FVALLMLMATSW
-24 LSACHDDIPDDLA
+24 LSACHDDIPDDLV
-37 RTRTTSQQERTI
+37 RTRTATPQERTI

-55 SGSGDNNL
+55 SGSGINDL
-63 YSFFEQ
+63 YPFFEQ
-69 NIRDVEQSIKQ
+69 NILDVEQSIKQ

-93 ADNSPNR
+93 ADHSPAR

-113 VHDTIKRYDHPRL
+113 VHDTIKRYDYPRL

-134 VINDVKSI
+134 VINDVRSI
-142 SETPKYAMLVGCH
+142 SNTPKYAMLVGCH

-187 QGIEQTGIKLEYL
+187 QGIQQAGIKLEYL
-200 LFDDCYLSCA
+200 VFDDCYLSCA
-210 EVAYDLRNATNT
+210 EVAYDLRDATNT

-244 MLSTPDFHRFTDEYI
+244 AAPQPNFGQLVNDYIAYYQSADTP
-259 DFYNHYSIGGYNYH
+259 

-314 SFFTPTVYFDFGSYA
+314 SYFSPTVYFDFGSYA
-329 RTLFGSNLALYSQY
+329 RALFGSNLALYSQY
-343 QTLMAQLVPYK
+343 QALMAQLIPYK

-366 TTRVNEF
+366 KTLVNEF
-373 SGITISDPSA
+373 SGITISDPSV
-383 NTGQYGYNVAL
+383 NTGQYGYHVAT